1 MMSTEIRSNSLEQ
14 QHFLVFIRDTSF
26 GAYRLYNDFSLGMG
40 DHLQRRTP
48 LEQ

>member
-14 QHFLVFIRDTSF
+14 QHFPVFIRDTSS
-26 GAYRLYNDFSLGMG
+26 GAYRLYNDFPFGMG
-40 DHLQRRTP
+40 DHLQRRSP